1 MQEDDFTLV
10 VWKLRHGVFDLGR
23 ELGGHHQRVGLVV
36 FGAYLA
42 RLIQLYGLY
51 RLFAFDVAHFVSDA
65 R

>member
-1 MQEDDFTLV
+1 M
-10 VWKLRHGVFDLGR
+10 VFDLGR

-51 RLFAFDVAHFVSDA
+51 RLFALMSRTLLAMHVDK
-65 R
+65 